1 MNIKIKNPI
10 IQIASGSEF
19 KKINIKIFKKL
30 NLYGIIAEKQFI
42 PKNMNFKGKLL
53 ESDSVALNPVL
64 LSGLAVLKN
73 NFKKLNFAFFDGNP
87 QSKKDRIDTY
97 NRSLSEWLKT
107 DFKYKIE
114 SKNMFKSKKFQPS
127 KMFTFHSS
135 GMESSSSLANNDKQ

>member
-87 QSKKDRIDTY
+87 QSKKDRIVMEETEEAVKDLSKKGLKMV
-97 NRSLSEWLKT
+97 SLTKSYLPLKT
-107 DFKYKIE
+107 
-114 SKNMFKSKKFQPS
+114 KN
-127 KMFTFHSS
+127 
-135 GMESSSSLANNDKQ
+135 LWLN